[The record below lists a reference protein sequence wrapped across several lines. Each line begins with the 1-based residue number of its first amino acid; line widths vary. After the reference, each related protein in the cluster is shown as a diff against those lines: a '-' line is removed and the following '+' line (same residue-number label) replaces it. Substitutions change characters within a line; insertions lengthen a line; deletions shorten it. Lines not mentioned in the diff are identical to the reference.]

1 MIFELISC
9 VGMHW
14 IIKYGSILN
23 MPRNLI
29 RKIPLFDNL
38 FKCSLCLGFWTGV
51 IVSLSTDNNMLLPF
65 ASAGICWFFDNVNNT
80 LQSVEIKLD
89 K

>member
-29 RKIPLFDNL
+29 RKISLFDNL

-51 IVSLSTDNNMLLPF
+51 IVSLSTDHNMLLPF
-65 ASAGICWFFDNVNNT
+65 ASAGICWFFDNMNNT